1 MGDKLANFLI
11 VFIIIIII
19 LLGIIYYVKNVG
31 DYNYS
36 IGGSISYVD
45 ETGENAITTNA
56 NTVSSNLEE
65 DRAVIGAVSEEGAPN
80 IYQGQSGYIYNN
92 RHYYN
97 SLNEYSKAIYN
108 ALEKNI
114 ENLKQG
120 NYRINIDYEFNAL
133 LNDTNGAKELENSY
147 HDAVNAL
154 NLDVPHLFY
163 IDFSKMSLS
172 IEKTTTLF
180 NTTYKLYIDS
190 DKLPN
195 YFADGFNTSE
205 AVKAAADQIANAKS
219 IAKTGATGS
228 SYFKARKLHDWIID
242 NMEYDGKSNQ
252 KATVYGALVEKK
264 GVCESYARTYK
275 YILDEFGIENILVTG
290 KATNSSGKTEDHM
303 WNYIKLND
311 KWYAV
316 DVTWDDPIII
326 GGGTLSEATKHKYF
340 LKRKWGTFQK
350 SYRKTYNFTKW
361 KNIFAS

>member
-11 VFIIIIII
+11 VFIMIIIVV
-19 LLGIIYYVKNVG
+19 LGGVYYVKNVG
-31 DYNYS
+31 SYNYTVGGD
-36 IGGSISYVD
+36 IGYT
-45 ETGENAITTNA
+45 EENVEEAMRANA
-56 NTVSSNLEE
+56 NTVSSNVEE
-65 DRAVIGAVSEEGAPN
+65 NRAVIGSVSEEGSAN

-97 SLNEYSKAIYN
+97 SLDEYSKAIYN

-120 NYRINIDYEFNAL
+120 NYRVNIDYDFNAL
-133 LNDTNGAKELENSY
+133 LNDANGSKELENSY

-205 AVKAAADQIANAKS
+205 EVSTAVNQITNAKNG
-219 IAKTGATGS
+219 AKMGVAGS
-228 SYFKARKLHDWIID
+228 DYFKARKLHDWIID
-242 NMEYDGKSNQ
+242 NMEYDGGSSQ

-303 WNYIKLND
+303 WNYIKLNG

-326 GGGTLSEATKHKYF
+326 GGGTLSESSKHKYF
-340 LKRKWGTFQK
+340 LKRKWGTF
-350 SYRKTYNFTKW
+350 
-361 KNIFAS
+361 